1 MQRGRK
7 FNGLKSNGVKKRRFV
22 FSCAKLSN
30 NFNPLKAK
38 KEMSFFK
45 AANIV
50 FFFFLSDLFSF

>member
-50 FFFFLSDLFSF
+50 FFFF